1 MHKNNLKDISR
12 FFLAGIN
19 FRKTDAELRGK
30 FAVGPEQYEKILG
43 NAVSFQVEELF
54 ILSTCNRTEIYGFAD
69 EPSDLIKL
77 LCTETSGDA
86 ETFNDI
92 AYVKQGYEAIQYLFE
107 VTAGLDS
114 QILGDYEIVGQFKK
128 AIRFAKDHGYVGWFL
143 ERLANCVLQCSKS
156 IKNNTQL
163 SGGTISVSFSAVQY
177 IRQQVKDFASKKIL
191 LIGTGKIGRN
201 TCKNLV
207 DYLNTRNV
215 TVINRTNDK
224 AVELAVE
231 LGLEVAPLEEME
243 EQVRQADIILVATN
257 SEKPI
262 IERSHLENTNEKTI
276 IDLSIPCNVEASVK
290 TLPQITL
297 LNVDELSRMKDET
310 LKKREA
316 EIPKAKMIITEILA
330 EFSEWYEMRKH
341 VPILKAIKTKLK
353 EIHQD
358 TVYTYDQGP
367 VDEKI
372 QRVITITAS
381 KMRSN
386 NQAGCYYIQAINEFI
401 ATGTD

>member
-290 TLPQITL
+290 ILPQITL